1 MPSKSILANT
11 PQSDGLI
18 VGESTAATLGFHG
31 TAATAQRAS
40 AAQAL
45 VATTAL
51 TANAAYVQAEMTA
64 VTVRAAALTVLVN
77 ELQAA
82 LVAKGLIKGSA

>member
-18 VGESTAATLGFHG
+18 VAESISATLGFHG
-31 TAATAQRAS
+31 VAATSQRAS
-40 AAQAL
+40 ATQAL
-45 VATTAL
+45 VSTGALSSSAT
-51 TANAAYVQAEMTA
+51 YVQAEITA
-64 VTVRAAALTVLVN
+64 LATRCSALTVLVN

-82 LVAKGLIKGSA
+82 LVAKGLIKGAA